1 MALACV
7 RSCGAKSPDLRP
19 VPLYFSGERVVSHLE
34 AVPVLNVDASLLTR
48 YPYPEGAAHAN
59 STILSRAFYL
69 AVAGVGQVG
78 AESYVAG
85 VGDGRRE
92 EVERIYFRAL
102 RHYLPNDLTLRAASR
117 AIHQAA
123 RERTSDTGAGSD
135 LYEAVS
141 GGLAAVGL
149 ELSPR

>member
-1 MALACV
+1 MAL
-7 RSCGAKSPDLRP
+7 RRRERP
-19 VPLYFSGERVVSHLE
+19 
-34 AVPVLNVDASLLTR
+34 LL
-48 YPYPEGAAHAN
+48 
-59 STILSRAFYL
+59 
-69 AVAGVGQVG
+69 
-78 AESYVAG
+78 
-85 VGDGRRE
+85 VGDARRE

-123 RERTSDTGAGSD
+123 RERTSDAGTGAD

-149 ELSPR
+149 GLLPR